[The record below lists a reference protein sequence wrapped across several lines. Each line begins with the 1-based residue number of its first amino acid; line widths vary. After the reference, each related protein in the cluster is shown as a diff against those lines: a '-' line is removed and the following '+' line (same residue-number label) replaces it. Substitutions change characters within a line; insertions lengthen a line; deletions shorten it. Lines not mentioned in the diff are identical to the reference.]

1 LAQSARLVELALPCP
16 LVEVEAIVKE
26 TLRRNTLDEAN
37 IRIIITGGVSVDS
50 ISAGERSGLLV
61 LVTPPRQYPAEFYQN
76 GVKAITVE
84 MTRYIPQAKTI
95 NYIPAMIALKR
106 AKAVNA
112 IEALYVNSQGHIL
125 EGTTTNLFVFK
136 GERLITPVEDI
147 LPGVTRNFVFALARP
162 HFDLLEQPVLL
173 SQLGQVNEAFM
184 TASNKEIMPVRMI
197 NDQLIGPGKPGPNT
211 RQLMTIFR
219 QATQQ

>member
-1 LAQSARLVELALPCP
+1 
-16 LVEVEAIVKE
+16 
-26 TLRRNTLDEAN
+26 LRRNTLDEA
-37 IRIIITGGVSVDS
+37 
-50 ISAGERSGLLV
+50 ISALLLPV
-61 LVTPPRQYPAEFYQN
+61 AYPWIQFLPGTLRTAGAGDPTPAIPAEFYQN

-136 GERLITPVEDI
+136 GSDLLHRLRIFYQVLPVI
-147 LPGVTRNFVFALARP
+147 CVCVSPAT
-162 HFDLLEQPVLL
+162 FDLLSNLL
-173 SQLGQVNEAFM
+173 TLSAWSG
-184 TASNKEIMPVRMI
+184 
-197 NDQLIGPGKPGPNT
+197 
-211 RQLMTIFR
+211 
-219 QATQQ
+219 